1 MPALATWLR
10 AIGDRTVGGTPADVR
25 YRPATLWDF
34 SQVFFDYW
42 LFEGAEALIC
52 QKLIKLGIEITPD
65 SVDWYK
71 QMILNMEGLET
82 DTYEKYLKLMK
93 EWKRRQEV
101 KDKAYQKKRS
111 PRARI
116 RGQRR

>member
-1 MPALATWLR
+1 L
-10 AIGDRTVGGTPADVR
+10 
-25 YRPATLWDF
+25 
-34 SQVFFDYW
+34 S
-42 LFEGAEALIC
+42 
-52 QKLIKLGIEITPD
+52 KTPD

-82 DTYEKYLKLMK
+82 DTYEKYLKLTK
-93 EWKRRQEV
+93 EWKKRQDI
-101 KDKAYQKKRS
+101 KDAAYQKKRS